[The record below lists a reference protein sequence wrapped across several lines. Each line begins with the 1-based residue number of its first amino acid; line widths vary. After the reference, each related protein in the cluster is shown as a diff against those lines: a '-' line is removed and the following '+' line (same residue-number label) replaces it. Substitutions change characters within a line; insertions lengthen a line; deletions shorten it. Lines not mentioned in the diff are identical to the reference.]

1 MDSIQI
7 KLTNG
12 KVTFA
17 LIENSRTYLRKTA
30 RWVGHSPEYKKGL
43 PWLCGCK
50 GRDRKIA
57 PHMRY
62 ENGKMFCPECGK
74 EVEILKTVED
84 LRREADEEKKALI
97 EQEKKA
103 RENIHMCL
111 ENQSI
116 SSGMRYYSLS
126 TRIEPEDWKKISH
139 LFRYHDSR
147 RDYDDDEQDTWD
159 GSGLNGWLTTSPHE
173 VEKILNDKP
182 ELRLSYREEKDKIR
196 TEKRNKVIKERD
208 VIKEQIVEHFNF
220 KNGKVTQPWAD
231 ESKKGSQGASMIT
244 WPEGQSIEDPKYPFD
259 IYGGGRKWV
268 INHEENKI
276 WQINNNGH
284 DGDNWGL
291 NNVATGGAGAIGVYI
306 EYTEELE
313 SLIKKYVELYEKVK
327 QI

>member
-7 KLTNG
+7 KLSNG

-17 LIENSRTYLRKTA
+17 LIENGRTYLRKTA
-30 RWVGHSPEYKKGL
+30 RWVDHRPEYKKGQ

-84 LRREADEEKKALI
+84 LRSEADEEEKALI
-97 EQEKKA
+97 EQERKA
-103 RENIHMCL
+103 RENLHMCL

-126 TRIEPEDWKKISH
+126 TRIEYEDWKKIKH

-159 GSGLNGWLTTSPHE
+159 GSGLNGWLTTSPQQ
-173 VEKILNDKP
+173 VEEILDVKP
-182 ELRLSYREEKDKIR
+182 ELRLSFREEKDKIR
-196 TEKRNKVIKERD
+196 KEKRGKVIKERD
-208 VIKEQIVEHFNF
+208 EIKERITKSFEVNE
-220 KNGKVTQPWAD
+220 VVQPWGD
-231 ESKKGSQGASMIT
+231 EKGNQGTSMINY
-244 WPEGQSIEDPKYPFD
+244 PKGQEIEDPKYPFN
-259 IYGGGRKWV
+259 IYGGGHSWIIDK
-268 INHEENKI
+268 EGNKI
-276 WQINNNGH
+276 WFIRNNGS

-291 NNVATGGAGAIGVYI
+291 NNVATGGAGAIGVYV

-313 SLIKKYVELYEKVK
+313 TLIKKYVELHEKL
-327 QI
+327 QRT